1 MNGALD
7 TSGGEL
13 RFEQPIPR
21 VRHVRLPGEEM
32 LDLMRRTAQSV
43 AFAFHLDAERT
54 AAQPGFEYSGETA
67 VLPDGVISRSTMRGS
82 TILERDAA
90 RIAATGADQLFIIIL
105 EAGLI
110 DVQPTRSGRRLR
122 EGDILVVDLKKAVTL
137 TQSDYTGMMI
147 VISRSLLPKEV
158 RCLDLHCSE
167 IRADH
172 PLARVIAGTC
182 HRLWEDSRRM
192 TPAQGA
198 VVFRGAMDMLGLALT
213 DSSRARGEEVPLKV
227 GAEAIIDDHLQDA
240 ALTPAWIAGRLGVS
254 RATLYR
260 TFTAYGGVA
269 RFIDERRLQRAW
281 ILISSPG
288 GPTIAQV
295 ANLCGY
301 ASKAR
306 LNRAFVERLD
316 ATPDAIRSATGEARD
331 RLHERAALEI
341 IDSWDRR
348 SGRAILSEQATAH

>member
-122 EGDILVVDLKKAVTL
+122 EGDILIVDLKKAVTL

-240 ALTPAWIAGRLGVS
+240 ALTPAWIAGRLGVA
-254 RATLYR
+254 RHALPHLHRLRRRRPLHRRTATAARL
-260 TFTAYGGVA
+260 GSDLVA
-269 RFIDERRLQRAW
+269 RGAHHRTGRQPVRLRQQGPPQPRLRR
-281 ILISSPG
+281 
-288 GPTIAQV
+288 
-295 ANLCGY
+295 
-301 ASKAR
+301 ASRRHAR
-306 LNRAFVERLD
+306 RHPFGHR
-316 ATPDAIRSATGEARD
+316 RSARQ
-331 RLHERAALEI
+331 AA
-341 IDSWDRR
+341 
-348 SGRAILSEQATAH
+348 